1 MPTSTTLNFLQI
13 LHLMEAME
21 EYADSIRSPVAA
33 GDTALQATLSEVDR
47 IHDRL
52 NTGIITIEPA
62 PVSPHLMEAV
72 HRFSNRIGSRIMAGE
87 IGLQETL
94 DEVAVIQRH
103 LDAGKLRIEPA
114 DIPAAA

>member
-13 LHLMEAME
+13 LLLMEAMD
-21 EYADSIRSPVAA
+21 EYTDSIRSQVAA
-33 GDTALQATLSEVDR
+33 GDTEFQETLSEVDR
-47 IHDRL
+47 INDLL

-62 PVSPHLMEAV
+62 PVSPHLTEAV
-72 HRFSNRIGSRIMAGE
+72 RAFSSRIRARIVAGE

-103 LDAGKLRIEPA
+103 LDAGKLRIESVG
-114 DIPAAA
+114 IPTAA